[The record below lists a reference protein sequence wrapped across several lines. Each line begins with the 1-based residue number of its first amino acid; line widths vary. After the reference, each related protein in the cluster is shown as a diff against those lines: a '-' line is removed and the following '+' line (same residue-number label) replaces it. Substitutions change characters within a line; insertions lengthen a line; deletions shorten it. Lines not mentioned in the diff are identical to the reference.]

1 MNTARLILTAA
12 MAGILLFAGLAL
24 AEDFT
29 GQPGYVDLEWIEI
42 PPDAMEIHDIDLGPI
57 LLSLAADAEENGDDA
72 LVQALAMIHS
82 VRVKAYSVGEDGDAT
97 ASGAVKKVQA
107 KLSEDDWKRLIYVKD
122 GEETLAVHTFYAE
135 KDLVGLMVVTYEP
148 GDSVAF
154 VNVMGDLDLGTMLRL
169 AKQIDEDSLED
180 MIEELEGID
189 GIEIHDDHDDG

>member
-29 GQPGYVDLEWIEI
+29 GKPGYVDLEWIEI

-57 LLSLAADAEENGDDA
+57 LLSLATDAEENGDDA

-82 VRVKAYSVGEDGDAT
+82 VRVKAYSLDEDGDAT
-97 ASGAVKKVQA
+97 ASGAVKKIQA
-107 KLSEDDWKRLIYVKD
+107 KLNEEDWKRLIYVKD
-122 GEETLAVHTFYAE
+122 GEETIAVHTFYDE
-135 KDLVGLMVVTYEP
+135 KDLTGLMVVTYQP

-169 AKQIDEDSLED
+169 AKQIDEDSIED
-180 MIEELEGID
+180 MIMELEGID
-189 GIEIHDDHDDG
+189 GIEIDNDDDDG